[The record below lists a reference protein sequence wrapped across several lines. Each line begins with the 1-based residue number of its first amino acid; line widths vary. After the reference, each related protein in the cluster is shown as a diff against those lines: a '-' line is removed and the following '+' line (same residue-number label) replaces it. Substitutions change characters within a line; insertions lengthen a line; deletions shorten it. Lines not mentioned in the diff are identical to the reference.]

1 MQLAPALMAAV
12 AFNGAIRANTSVS
25 ASKLFFIGKVSRVI
39 NSIATARPYKY
50 LIQIRKPAT

>member
-1 MQLAPALMAAV
+1 MQLAPALIAAV
-12 AFNGAIRANTSVS
+12 ALNGATKANTRVR